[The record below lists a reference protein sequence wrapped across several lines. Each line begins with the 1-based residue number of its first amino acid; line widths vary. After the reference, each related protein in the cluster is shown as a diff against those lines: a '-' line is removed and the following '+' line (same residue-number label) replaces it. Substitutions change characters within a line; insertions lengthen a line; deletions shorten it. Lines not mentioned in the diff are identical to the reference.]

1 VAALYQSCYFTA
13 VSLTSVPPLAT
24 LVTIGTTPVI
34 VLGADRVA
42 GLLTDLYR
50 GR

>member
-13 VSLTSVPPLAT
+13 VSLTSVPLAT